1 MSFTFIFAQDKIRE
15 SKKEKYAFEV
25 KVKMI
30 NVDKK
35 VVKTFLLDFLLDSRA
50 RNIRERKFICIH
62 L

>member
-50 RNIRERKFICIH
+50 
-62 L
+62 